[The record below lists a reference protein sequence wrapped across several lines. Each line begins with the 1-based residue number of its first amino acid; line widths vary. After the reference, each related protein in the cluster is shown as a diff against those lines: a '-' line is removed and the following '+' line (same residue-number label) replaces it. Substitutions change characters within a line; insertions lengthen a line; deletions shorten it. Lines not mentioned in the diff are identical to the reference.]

1 MWLEKSKIK
10 KKRTKIGYRK
20 IQINGEWFIWD
31 EREGEKKRRRTGEKR
46 YKEKGNKTV
55 EGQRKRKLEKN
66 HKKESRYRKST
77 HQGTEREKK
86 KGRDARG
93 IKTWVEFGD
102 ERKGRRRMRRKK
114 NSYRQ

>member
-1 MWLEKSKIK
+1 MREK
-10 KKRTKIGYRK
+10 
-20 IQINGEWFIWD
+20 E
-31 EREGEKKRRRTGEKR
+31 RRREDEPARKGI
-46 YKEKGNKTV
+46 KEKGNKTV